1 MSGTQQAAS
10 HVHHAGSRASDVAPK
25 QFYVTTRG
33 SCLHLR
39 SRASYR
45 WRQFW
50 KVPRD
55 LRLQPF
61 SICPAWADEDQI
73 QASSRQGLRKTAM
86 PKPSARA
93 VNKRQPTLPA
103 SLVDSEAIHD
113 DPAEGR
119 QRGVGGCTWL
129 EAARDW
135 RLHVAGDCKRW
146 AACGRRLC
154 AATPWMIGR
163 ARLEAIRGGPVD
175 DGRARL
181 EAVRGGPV
189 NDGRARLEAGRGSP
203 TDDRPRAVGGYARLE
218 LMHGFEIWGVGGPS
232 FPQVEASTKW
242 SL

>member
-1 MSGTQQAAS
+1 MELE
-10 HVHHAGSRASDVAPK
+10 VA
-25 QFYVTTRG
+25 RG
-33 SCLHLR
+33 
-39 SRASYR
+39 
-45 WRQFW
+45 
-50 KVPRD
+50 
-55 LRLQPF
+55 
-61 SICPAWADEDQI
+61 
-73 QASSRQGLRKTAM
+73 
-86 PKPSARA
+86 
-93 VNKRQPTLPA
+93 
-103 SLVDSEAIHD
+103 
-113 DPAEGR
+113 
-119 QRGVGGCTWL
+119 
-129 EAARDW
+129 W

-163 ARLEAIRGGPVD
+163 ARLEAMRGGPVD

-189 NDGRARLEAGRGSP
+189 NDGRARLEAGRGNP